1 MIYVIYIERRRR
13 RKKEWEVES
22 MNIWILILNCGWS
35 LSCNL
40 IEFWTKDM
48 FTTTILLKYPDIDYQ
63 RKKRKE
69 RDMSY
74 LDSNFELQRYANI

>member
-1 MIYVIYIERRRR
+1 
-13 RKKEWEVES
+13 
-22 MNIWILILNCGWS
+22 
-35 LSCNL
+35 
-40 IEFWTKDM
+40 M